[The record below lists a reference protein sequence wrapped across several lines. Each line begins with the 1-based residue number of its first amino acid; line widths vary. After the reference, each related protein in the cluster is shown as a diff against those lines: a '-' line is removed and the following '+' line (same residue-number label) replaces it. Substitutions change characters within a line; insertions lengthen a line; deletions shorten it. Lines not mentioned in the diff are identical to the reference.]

1 MHVATCAMLVAITSC
16 HNKKSAIESEA
27 LSVDVALPVVDSV
40 MLYRTYPATANAG
53 ASADIVA
60 RVNGMLLTRDY
71 TAGSAVK
78 KGQVLFTID
87 PTRYRDAVE
96 QSRATLATA
105 RSEYVYASNQAEAMR
120 KALESDA
127 VSKLDVIQAESN
139 MEQAAASIENAEAAL
154 NLSLTDLGYC
164 TVRAPFDG
172 HISSSLLDPGAY
184 VAGGTSPVTLAKLYD
199 DAYVTVVFSISDA
212 QFQQIFSGEN
222 VPQNE
227 VYRRV
232 PLSFDTP
239 LAHSY
244 TGDLTYT
251 APSID
256 TSTGTITL
264 KCRVENPHGELRD
277 GMYVTVHLPYGA
289 EPQAMLVKD
298 SAIGTDQ
305 LGKYLYTLND
315 SNRVIYTPVTVG
327 DLYCDTLRIV
337 TRGITPQTRYVTSA
351 LLKVRDGMRVIP
363 QMKQ

>member
-1 MHVATCAMLVAITSC
+1 MLVATCASLLAFTSC
-16 HNKKSAIESEA
+16 HPKKSADEA
-27 LSVDVALPVVDSV
+27 QLLSVDVAFPQVDSV
-40 MLYRTYPATANAG
+40 TIYRTYPATAAAG

-60 RVNGMLLTRDY
+60 RVNGMLLSRNY
-71 TAGSAVK
+71 TPGSAVK

-87 PTRYRDAVE
+87 PTRYHDAVE
-96 QSRATLATA
+96 QSRASLATA
-105 RSEYVYASNQAEAMR
+105 RNEYIYASNQAEAMR

-139 MEQAAASIENAEAAL
+139 MAQAAAAIENAEAAL

-199 DAYVTVVFSISDA
+199 DAYITVVFSISDA
-212 QFQQIFSGEN
+212 QFGQIFDGEN
-222 VPQNE
+222 APQND

-239 LAHSY
+239 LTHSY

-264 KCRVENPHGELRD
+264 KCRVENPYGELRD
-277 GMYVTVHLPYGA
+277 GMYVTVHLPYDTA
-289 EPQAMLVKD
+289 PHAILVKD
-298 SAIGTDQ
+298 NALGTDQ
-305 LGKYLYTLND
+305 LGKYLYTLTD
-315 SNRVIYTPVTVG
+315 SNRVVYTPVTVG

-337 TRGITPQTRYVTSA
+337 THGITPQTRYVTSA
-351 LLKVRDGMRVIP
+351 LLKVRDGMHVIP
-363 QMKQ
+363 TLK